1 MKKLITWYEQKQKW
15 VYIIKKFMLITYY
28 LFIIIAGLLL
38 AQAVCPFW
46 EVKPAR
52 FCSQAAWVSSSGS
65 THFWEAFGFYPTSA
79 RESPHTCLISSWAKA
94 WCTTTNSVLKKKL
107 LNFVLI
113 DPVNST
119 RDSQKKMLLL
129 GNPQNALPKQRLSFV
144 LTTGKL
150 LKFQS
155 IFRLVN
161 YNLAK

>member
-94 WCTTTNSVLKKKL
+94 WCITNTQPHNYYYYYFFTL
-107 LNFVLI
+107 
-113 DPVNST
+113 
-119 RDSQKKMLLL
+119 SQKIVNFIRLLL
-129 GNPQNALPKQRLSFV
+129 GFFFFFFSLR
-144 LTTGKL
+144 
-150 LKFQS
+150 
-155 IFRLVN
+155 
-161 YNLAK
+161 

>member
-94 WCTTTNSVLKKKL
+94 WCTTTTHAQE
-107 LNFVLI
+107 LI
-113 DPVNST
+113 RHAWGAFLADVGQNPKA
-119 RDSQKKMLLL
+119 SQKWVELEEETYVAWDRK
-129 GNPQNALPKQRLSFV
+129 SV
-144 LTTGKL
+144 
-150 LKFQS
+150 
-155 IFRLVN
+155 V
-161 YNLAK
+161 